1 MFEWEEVIEDE
12 RELEVVLVIVMV
24 FVICSV
30 NRKGWEISF
39 KLCIGVVFE
48 KENRYWVIEE
58 RMVLGW
64 LLFFSKKK

>member
-39 KLCIGVVFE
+39 KLYIGDVFE